1 MTEAKKILVIDDS
14 EEIRENVSEILD
26 LAGYATRMAEDGKNG
41 LKVATDWLPDL
52 IICDIM
58 MPGIDGYGVL
68 QVLSGNPKTS
78 MIPFVFLSAKAEGMD
93 IRKGMSLGADDYLTK
108 PFEESD
114 LLDVVRTRIRKNEAI
129 RNLNADNES
138 GLESLI
144 QHAKGIEEL
153 KHLSESRRKKE
164 FPKKSILYREKD
176 SANFLYF
183 LVSGKVKIYQINR
196 DGKEITTNLIKEG
209 EYFGYESLLKGEEY
223 FESAETL
230 EDSEVIMI
238 PREDFLALMYN
249 NREVSAKFINMLS
262 NNIEEREKQ
271 LLDLAY
277 NTVRKRVANA
287 LVRLHDKYHEEGK
300 GGAFSMSIS
309 REDLASMVGT
319 ATESAIRMLSEFKSS
334 GLIEI
339 NGSEISVLEVE
350 KLRKAPY

>member
-1 MTEAKKILVIDDS
+1 MTDVKKVLVIDDNQ
-14 EEIRENVSEILD
+14 EIRENVSEILD
-26 LAGYATRMAEDGKNG
+26 LGGYSTRMAEDGKSG
-41 LKVATDWLPDL
+41 LRLAAEWLPDL
-52 IICDIM
+52 IVCDIM

-68 QVLSGNPKTS
+68 QVLSGNPRTS
-78 MIPFVFLSAKAEGMD
+78 MIPFVFLSAKAEGAD
-93 IRKGMSLGADDYLTK
+93 VRKGMSLGADDYLTK
-108 PFEESD
+108 PFEESE

-129 RNLNADNES
+129 RSISTENES
-138 GLESLI
+138 GLEHLI
-144 QHAKGIEEL
+144 QHAKGLDEL

-164 FPKKSILYREKD
+164 FPRKSIIYREGD
-176 SANFLYF
+176 SANFLY
-183 LVSGKVKIYQINR
+183 LLLNGKVKIYQINR
-196 DGKEITTNLIKEG
+196 DGKEITTHLVKDG
-209 EYFGYESLLKGEEY
+209 EYFGYESLLKGEEF

-287 LVRLHDKYHEEGK
+287 LVRLYDKYHEEGQTRR
-300 GGAFSMSIS
+300 FSISIS

-339 NGSEISVLEVE
+339 NGSEISLLEVE